1 MRYRRSG
8 QIMVPG
14 VIQQKNKS
22 VFGCL
27 FGRKVRENMNKK
39 LTVESIDENV
49 IIFRVTKYQPGMS
62 VTEIYDLVRTCWK
75 VNVEKA
81 RKADLAFAV
90 YKGIVLEV
98 YRIDKWVPG
107 HSTYNS
113 IPVSDEIERRDR
125 AEGRWEF
132 VGRVAEDIRE
142 KYVEKNVSG
151 FFKRGNQ
158 SPFIY
163 IYRK

>member
-1 MRYRRSG
+1 M
-8 QIMVPG
+8 
-14 VIQQKNKS
+14 N
-22 VFGCL
+22 
-27 FGRKVRENMNKK
+27 EN

-49 IIFRVTKYQPGMS
+49 IIFRITQYQSGMS
-62 VTEIYDLVRTCWK
+62 AREIYDLTRRCWK

-90 YKGIVLEV
+90 YKGIILEV
-98 YRIDKWVPG
+98 YRIDEWVPG

-113 IPVSDEIERRDR
+113 IPVSDEIKKRDEQ
-125 AEGRWEF
+125 EGRWEF
-132 VGRVAEDIRE
+132 VGHVAESNLRE

-158 SPFIY
+158 HPFIY
-163 IYRK
+163 IYI

>member
-1 MRYRRSG
+1 MR
-8 QIMVPG
+8 
-14 VIQQKNKS
+14 
-22 VFGCL
+22 
-27 FGRKVRENMNKK
+27 EDMNEK

-49 IIFRVTKYQPGMS
+49 IIFRITKYQLGMS
-62 VTEIYDLVRTCWK
+62 ETEIYDLTRTCWK
-75 VNVEKA
+75 VNVKNA

-113 IPVSDEIERRDR
+113 IPVSDEIKRAGQ

-132 VGRVAEDIRE
+132 VGHVAEDLRE
-142 KYVEKNVSG
+142 KYVGKNVSG

-158 SPFIY
+158 HPFIY
-163 IYRK
+163 IYKK

>member
-1 MRYRRSG
+1 MRKERD
-8 QIMVPG
+8 
-14 VIQQKNKS
+14 
-22 VFGCL
+22 
-27 FGRKVRENMNKK
+27 NMNEN

-49 IIFRVTKYQPGMS
+49 ISFRITQYQSGMS
-62 VTEIYDLVRTCWK
+62 ATEIYDLTRRCWK

-90 YKGIVLEV
+90 YKGIILEV
-98 YRIDKWVPG
+98 YEIDKWVPG

-113 IPVSDEIERRDR
+113 IPVSDKIKRRDKK
-125 AEGRWEF
+125 EERWEF
-132 VGRVAEDIRE
+132 VGHVAEENLRQ

-158 SPFIY
+158 HPFIY
-163 IYRK
+163 IYKK

>member
-1 MRYRRSG
+1 MS
-8 QIMVPG
+8 
-14 VIQQKNKS
+14 
-22 VFGCL
+22 
-27 FGRKVRENMNKK
+27 EE
-39 LTVESIDENV
+39 LTFESIDENV
-49 IIFRVTKYQPGMS
+49 IIFRIAKYQHGMS
-62 VTEIYDLVRTCWK
+62 AREIYDLTRRCWK

-113 IPVSDEIERRDR
+113 IPVSDEIKRRDKQQ
-125 AEGRWEF
+125 GRWEF
-132 VGRVAEDIRE
+132 EGRVADNLRE
-142 KYVEKNVSG
+142 KYVGKNVSG

-158 SPFIY
+158 HPFIY
-163 IYRK
+163 IYKK

>member
-1 MRYRRSG
+1 
-8 QIMVPG
+8 
-14 VIQQKNKS
+14 
-22 VFGCL
+22 
-27 FGRKVRENMNKK
+27 MNEK

-49 IIFRVTKYQPGMS
+49 IIFRITKYQLGMS
-62 VTEIYDLVRTCWK
+62 ATEIYDLTRRCWK

-98 YRIDKWVPG
+98 YRIAEWVPG

-113 IPVSDEIERRDR
+113 IPVSDEIKRRDEQ
-125 AEGRWEF
+125 EGRWEF
-132 VGRVAEDIRE
+132 VGHVAEDNLRE

-158 SPFIY
+158 HPFIY
-163 IYRK
+163 IYK

>member
-1 MRYRRSG
+1 MA
-8 QIMVPG
+8 
-14 VIQQKNKS
+14 N
-22 VFGCL
+22 
-27 FGRKVRENMNKK
+27 RELAVYEEGDNMNEN

-49 IIFRVTKYQPGMS
+49 IIFRITQYQPGMS
-62 VTEIYDLVRTCWK
+62 ETEIYDLTRRCWK

-98 YRIDKWVPG
+98 YRIDEWVPG

-113 IPVSDEIERRDR
+113 IPVSDEIKRRDR
-125 AEGRWEF
+125 QEGRWEF
-132 VGRVAEDIRE
+132 VGSVADNLRE
-142 KYVEKNVSG
+142 KYVEKNVSA

-158 SPFIY
+158 HPFIY
-163 IYRK
+163 IYKK

>member
-1 MRYRRSG
+1 
-8 QIMVPG
+8 
-14 VIQQKNKS
+14 
-22 VFGCL
+22 
-27 FGRKVRENMNKK
+27 MNEK
-39 LTVESIDENV
+39 LTVENIDENV
-49 IIFRVTKYQPGMS
+49 IIFRITQYQHEMS
-62 VTEIYDLVRTCWK
+62 TTEIYDLTRRCWK

-81 RKADLAFAV
+81 RKAALAFAV

-113 IPVSDEIERRDR
+113 IPVSDEIKRRDKQQ
-125 AEGRWEF
+125 GRWEF
-132 VGRVAEDIRE
+132 VGDVAEDIRE
-142 KYVEKNVSG
+142 KYVGKNVSG

-163 IYRK
+163 IYKK